1 MSDLKYDMTIE
12 IMAMNQPTGPDDVL
26 KAAVTGDTAWETDE
40 TYFIEPICIMLAVTE
55 VTTYYNI
62 MRIAKTTFE
71 TRGTYSLL
79 TLNCRTGDANDVAAV
94 IGGGIFRS
102 IGVQGEKDRIA
113 KKPVRNILPTPAEE
127 YLIDYG
133 DKFCKLFK
141 CAAKVTAVW
150 TPDGTWT
157 CCWYSPDGNLNRD
170 VKGLKGE
177 PSQSL
182 EDFVKEWDK
191 SR

>member
-1 MSDLKYDMTIE
+1 MDMKYDVTIE

-40 TYFIEPICIMLAVTE
+40 TRFVEPVCIMLAVTQ
-55 VTTYYNI
+55 VTTYYNS
-62 MRIAKTTFE
+62 MRIAKATFE

-79 TLNCRTGDANDVAAV
+79 ALNYKTFDANDVTAV

-102 IGVQGEKDRIA
+102 IEFQADKDRRGGG
-113 KKPVRNILPTPAEE
+113 PVRDMKPTPFKE
-127 YLIDYG
+127 YLLDYG

-170 VKGLKGE
+170 AKGLKGE

-182 EDFVKEWDK
+182 EDFAKEWDK